1 MLFPFFKSSLFLKDK
16 VILTNLIL
24 SLVLWFFSL
33 VWLYFKIE
41 PQAEPVALRYTVYFG
56 IDLIG
61 PWWYVYLIPLIGLI
75 ILVINFTGAYL
86 IYLNTKIL
94 AHLIIL
100 AATIIQ
106 VLLVILSILIH
117 LLNR

>member
-1 MLFPFFKSSLFLKDK
+1 MLFPLLKSNLFLKDK
-16 VILTNLIL
+16 LVLTNLIL
-24 SLVLWFFSL
+24 SLALWFFSL
-33 VWLYFKIE
+33 IWLYLEIE
-41 PQAEPVALRYTVYFG
+41 PQVEPVALRYTVYFG
-56 IDLIG
+56 LDLIG

-75 ILVINFTGAYL
+75 ILVINFTSAYL

-100 AATIIQ
+100 ATTIIQ
-106 VLLVILSILIH
+106 VLLVIISILIQ

>member
-1 MLFPFFKSSLFLKDK
+1 M
-16 VILTNLIL
+16 LTNFSL
-24 SLVLWFFSL
+24 SLVLWFFSFA
-33 VWLYFKIE
+33 WLYFKIE
-41 PQAEPVALRYTVYFG
+41 PQVEPVALRYTVYFG

-75 ILVINFTGAYL
+75 ILTINFTGAYL

-100 AATIIQ
+100 TTAVIQ

>member
-1 MLFPFFKSSLFLKDK
+1 MLFPFLKSNLFFKDK
-16 VILTNLIL
+16 VVLTNLIL
-24 SLVLWFFSL
+24 SLVLWFFSII
-33 VWLYFKIE
+33 WLYFKID
-41 PQAEPVALRYTVYFG
+41 PQVEPVALRYTIYFG

-61 PWWYVYLIPLIGLI
+61 PWWYVYLVPLIGI
-75 ILVINFTGAYL
+75 IIFIINFTGAYL

-100 AATIIQ
+100 ATAVIQ
-106 VLLVILSILIH
+106 VLLVIVSILIH